1 MNVYLVR
8 YFYEDDTR
16 LDDVKDKFWI
26 FETYDSAKR
35 FFEVRK
41 DMLERKVRN
50 ETEDT
55 MVRFEKRNYI
65 HLDVCHILHYTLFL
79 QRKTLL

>member
-1 MNVYLVR
+1 MYIYLVR
-8 YFYEDDTR
+8 YFYEDSSCLSDYQ
-16 LDDVKDKFWI
+16 DKFWVY
-26 FETYDSAKR
+26 EHYEDAKR

-50 ETEDT
+50 ETEET

-65 HLDVCHILHYTLFL
+65 HLDICHLYHFTLQL
-79 QRKTLL
+79 RKIKLL